1 MKSYRSRAFNKLL
14 AQLPLHNTG
23 TSTCCAAYKLFKR
36 DPYHP
41 SLHFKR
47 IDPRD
52 PIYSVRVGAHY
63 RDVGRVKDNTIV
75 WTWIGTHEEYN
86 KL

>member
-1 MKSYRSRAFNKLL
+1 MKNRRTKQFNKLFV
-14 AQLPLHNTG
+14 QLPRVVQEQAET
-23 TSTCCAAYKLFKR
+23 TYQLFRR

-47 IDPRD
+47 IDPQD
-52 PIYSVRVGAHY
+52 PVYSVRIGAHY
-63 RDVGRVKDNTIV
+63 RAVGIWVGDTIR
-75 WTWIGTHEEYN
+75 WYWIGTHEEYN

>member
-1 MKSYRSRAFNKLL
+1 MKSYRSRRFNTLL
-14 AQLPLHNTG
+14 AQLPEQ
-23 TSTCCAAYKLFKR
+23 AQEQARKAYQLFKR

-47 IDPRD
+47 IDPQA
-52 PIYSVRVGAHY
+52 PLYSVRVGAHY
-63 RDVGRVKDNTIV
+63 RAVGELEDNTII
-75 WTWIGTHEEYN
+75 WIWIGTHEEYN

>member
-14 AQLPLHNTG
+14 AQLPQHVQEQAYT
-23 TSTCCAAYKLFKR
+23 AYKLFKR

-52 PIYSVRVGAHY
+52 PIYSVLVGAHY
-63 RDVGRVKDNTIV
+63 RAVGRVKDNAIV

>member
-1 MKSYRSRAFNKLL
+1 MDLIIPPAIYTKYLTDS
-14 AQLPLHNTG
+14 
-23 TSTCCAAYKLFKR
+23 AYQLFKR
-36 DPYHP
+36 DPYHT

-47 IDPRD
+47 IDPQASL
-52 PIYSVRVGAHY
+52 YSVRVGAHY
-63 RDVGRVKDNTIV
+63 RAVGELEGDTII

>member
-1 MKSYRSRAFNKLL
+1 MKSYRSRRFNKLL
-14 AQLPLHNTG
+14 AQLPLQ
-23 TSTCCAAYKLFKR
+23 AQEQARKAYQLFKR

-47 IDPRD
+47 IDSQVPL
-52 PIYSVRVGAHY
+52 YSVRIGAHY
-63 RDVGRVKDNTIV
+63 RAVGELEGDTII

>member
-1 MKSYRSRAFNKLL
+1 MKRYRSRRFHTLL
-14 AQLPLHNTG
+14 SQLPEQ
-23 TSTCCAAYKLFKR
+23 AQEQARKAYQLFKR

-41 SLHFKR
+41 RLHFKR
-47 IDPRD
+47 IDPQA
-52 PIYSVRVGAHY
+52 PLYSVRVGELE
-63 RDVGRVKDNTIV
+63 DTTII

>member
-1 MKSYRSRAFNKLL
+1 MKSYRSRRFNKLL
-14 AQLPLHNTG
+14 AQLPEQ
-23 TSTCCAAYKLFKR
+23 AQEQARKAYQLFKR

-47 IDPRD
+47 IDPQS
-52 PIYSVRVGAHY
+52 PLYSVRVGAHY
-63 RDVGRVKDNTIV
+63 RAVGELEDNTII